1 MLCWNVKADKSDLT
15 GFATGNHLLRYKQII
30 QQTDL
35 YTTAMPASPGVTK
48 EFITNLTL
56 TVKSCS
62 DPTAIGLI
70 ESAVWITS
78 TLGPTNGPNFEIIL
92 PN

>member
-1 MLCWNVKADKSDLT
+1 MT
-15 GFATGNHLLRYKQII
+15 GLANGVHNLVYTQTIS
-30 QQTDL
+30 QTDS
-35 YTTAMPASPGVTK
+35 YTTAVPTASPGVTLD
-48 EFITNLTL
+48 FTANLTL

-62 DPTAIGLI
+62 DATEIGLI
-70 ESAVWITS
+70 ESTVWITS